1 MTFIIMGYGR
11 VGART
16 ARILR
21 EEGYEVTVV
30 DTDQEKV
37 DRAREAGL
45 EAVLGDGA
53 RESVLA
59 EAGLTDAVAIGALS
73 GDMNA
78 NYEACLHG
86 GEAGLR
92 TVMRVTDDVNDRI
105 YAEYAEAVDEVIY
118 PERMG
123 AAGAKTAILGGSFN
137 AIGALTE
144 RLRLTTLTIP
154 ADAPVVGESIAS
166 IDLGERARIYAH
178 GAVGEPLTIPLP
190 GTTID
195 PDDRIALVVDHG
207 AVEVVTTELLGTRA
221 SG

>member
-1 MTFIIMGYGR
+1 MTFIIVGYGR

-16 ARILR
+16 TRILR

-30 DTDQEKV
+30 DTDQAKV

-53 RESVLA
+53 RKAVLA
-59 EAGLTDAVAIGALS
+59 EAGLAEAAAIGGLS

-86 GEAGLR
+86 GDAGIR
-92 TVMRVTDDVNDRI
+92 TVMRVTDDLNDRI
-105 YAEYAEAVDEVIY
+105 YAEYAEAADEVIY

-154 ADAPVVGESIAS
+154 AEAPVVGASVAS
-166 IDLGERARIYAH
+166 IDLGEQARIYAH
-178 GAVGEPLTIPLP
+178 GPAGEPLTIPLP

-195 PDDRIALVVDHG
+195 PGDRIALVVDRG
-207 AVEVVTTELLGTRA
+207 AVEAVTAELLGAQA

>member
-1 MTFIIMGYGR
+1 MTFIIVGYGR

-30 DTDQEKV
+30 ETDQAKV
-37 DRAREAGL
+37 DRAREAEL

-59 EAGLTDAVAIGALS
+59 EAGLAGAVAIGGLS

-86 GEAGLR
+86 VDAGIR

-105 YAEYAEAVDEVIY
+105 YAEYAEAVDEVVY

-154 ADAPVVGESIAS
+154 ADAPVVGTSVAS
-166 IDLGERARIYAH
+166 IDLGDRAELI
-178 GAVGEPLTIPLP
+178 GAQ
-190 GTTID
+190 
-195 PDDRIALVVDHG
+195 
-207 AVEVVTTELLGTRA
+207 A